1 MLGLYDLKFVFKTC
15 KFFYII
21 FISRVECLHWLLM
34 LWIVVGYIIEI
45 TIIIEMMIRTVIVII
60 KS

>member
-1 MLGLYDLKFVFKTC
+1 
-15 KFFYII
+15 
-21 FISRVECLHWLLM
+21 M

-45 TIIIEMMIRTVIVII
+45 TIIIEMMIRTVILII